1 MKNKILQ
8 LADWCEVHWLA
19 LVIILSVVMMIF
31 LCLVLFSWLYGYWS
45 NGLTG
50 TRFEVNSCWTG
61 VGAIAAGI
69 VTVIGLAKAAW
80 TKYAADSR
88 FNTPMGQMPHS
99 VINKGGNNDVG

>member
-1 MKNKILQ
+1 M
-8 LADWCEVHWLA
+8 ARWCEDHWLA
-19 LVIILSVVMMIF
+19 LVIILAIVMMIF

-88 FNTPMGQMPHS
+88 FNTPIGEPVH
-99 VINKGGNNDVG
+99 VEKGVTNNNGR